1 MTAPEGGA
9 EADRAKEHQMT
20 TRPPSPARRLLALLA
35 VAAAAVLVAACTPG
49 GSDDGGDSGPVTLRL
64 QANAVKGGKNATE
77 ASWLQDWVIPT
88 FQKQMADQGRQ
99 VTVQYLGTGADDED
113 YKTQLALDLRTG
125 GGPDVFSLDGPW
137 VGEFAQAG
145 FLKPLEEVVG
155 AEVNDWDGWSQIPK
169 PVAGIVEF
177 EGKRYGVPVGT
188 DGRVLYFNKRL
199 FARAGLPADWQPT
212 SWDEVL
218 AAARQLKA
226 RLPGVTPMQINAGTA
241 MGEATTAQG
250 FIPLLFGT
258 GKNLTDGGKW
268 LGDTPETQ
276 AVLGFYQQLYGQDLG
291 DARLQLRADG
301 RDRSFQ
307 QFADEKIAVLLEG
320 DYFWRSVINPDDGL
334 APMRDRDEAVGWAL
348 IPAREPGGGLNG
360 QDHVS
365 LSGGGGRAINPNTKA
380 PKEAW
385 ELLKFLNSKEAL
397 TNWVQREPRITS
409 RTDVNQANLKDPL
422 LSFISER
429 VLPITATR
437 PGAAAYPQ
445 VSLAIQTATENVVA
459 GRSDAAEAAGQLG
472 AAVAKAV
479 GADNVTGAS

>member
-1 MTAPEGGA
+1 MTA
-9 EADRAKEHQMT
+9 
-20 TRPPSPARRLLALLA
+20 TRPRTRRAVTLLAL
-35 VAAAAVLVAACTPG
+35 VAALLAAACTPG
-49 GSDDGGDSGPVTLRL
+49 GSGDGDASSGPVTLKL

-77 ASWLQDWVIPT
+77 ASWLQDWVIPN

-99 VTVQYLGTGADDED
+99 VTVQYVGTGADDED
-113 YKTQLALDLRTG
+113 VKTQLALDLRTG
-125 GGPDVFSLDGPW
+125 GGPDVFSPDGPW

-155 AEVNDWDGWSQIPK
+155 GEVNDWDGWAQIPK

-188 DGRVLYFNKRL
+188 DGRVLFFNKKL
-199 FARAGLPADWQPT
+199 FARAGLPGDWQPG
-212 SWDEVL
+212 SWDDVL
-218 AAARQLKA
+218 AAGRRLKA
-226 RLPGVTPMQINAGTA
+226 RLPGVTPLQINAGTA

-250 FIPLLFGT
+250 FIPLLYGT
-258 GKNLTDGGKW
+258 GKNLIDGGKW

-276 AVLGFYQQLYGQDLG
+276 AVLGFYDDLYGQDLG

-301 RDRSFQ
+301 RDRSFA
-307 QFADEKIAVLLEG
+307 QFADNKIAVLLEG
-320 DYFWRSVINPDDGL
+320 DYFWRSVINPDGGL
-334 APMRDRDEAVGWAL
+334 APMEDRDEAVGWAL
-348 IPAREPGGGLNG
+348 IPARQPGGGLNG

-365 LSGGGGRAINPNTKA
+365 LSGGAGRVINPNTKA

-409 RTDVNQANLKDPL
+409 RTDVNQANLQDPL

-437 PGAAAYPQ
+437 PGSAVYPQ

-459 GRSDAAEAAGQLG
+459 GRSDAGKAAGELG
-472 AAVAKAV
+472 AAIAKAV

>member
-1 MTAPEGGA
+1 M
-9 EADRAKEHQMT
+9 R
-20 TRPPSPARRLLALLA
+20 TRPLSRSRRAMVLLA
-35 VAAAAVLVAACTPG
+35 VAAVLVAACTPG
-49 GSDDGGDSGPVTLRL
+49 GSDDADTSGPVTLKL

-77 ASWLQDWVIPT
+77 ASWIQDWVIPN

-99 VTVQYLGTGADDED
+99 VTVQYVGTGADDED
-113 YKTQLALDLRTG
+113 VKTQLALDLRTG
-125 GGPDVFSLDGPW
+125 AGPDVFSPDGPW

-177 EGKRYGVPVGT
+177 EGKRYGIPVGT
-188 DGRVLYFNKRL
+188 DGRVLFFNKRL
-199 FARAGLPADWQPT
+199 LARAGLPTDWQPN
-212 SWDEVL
+212 SWDELV

-226 RLPGVTPMQINAGTA
+226 RLPGVTPVQINAGTA

-250 FIPLLFGT
+250 FIPLLYGT

-268 LGDTPETQ
+268 LGDTPETR
-276 AVLGFYQQLYGQDLG
+276 AVLDVYQQLYGQDLG

-307 QFADEKIAVLLEG
+307 QFADGKIAVLLEG
-320 DYFWRSVINPDDGL
+320 DYFWRSVINPDGGL
-334 APMRDRDEAVGWAL
+334 APMEDRDEAVGWAL
-348 IPAREPGGGLNG
+348 IPARQPGGGLNG
-360 QDHVS
+360 QDFVS
-365 LSGGGGRAINPNTKA
+365 LSGGGGRVINPNTKA

-385 ELLKFLNSKEAL
+385 ELLKFLNSREAL
-397 TNWVQREPRITS
+397 ENWVQREARITS

-437 PGAAAYPQ
+437 PGSAAYPQ

-459 GRSDAAEAAGQLG
+459 GRSEAAEAAGQLG

>member
-1 MTAPEGGA
+1 
-9 EADRAKEHQMT
+9 MT
-20 TRPPSPARRLLALLA
+20 TRTPMPPRRAAGLLALA
-35 VAAAAVLVAACTPG
+35 VALVLAACTPG
-49 GSDDGGDSGPVTLRL
+49 DSGDDSGDAGPVTLTL

-77 ASWLQDWVIPT
+77 ASWLQDWVIPN
-88 FQKQMADQGRQ
+88 FQRQMADQGRQ
-99 VTVQYLGTGADDED
+99 VTVRYVGTGADDED
-113 YKTQLALDLRTG
+113 VKTQLALDLRTAS
-125 GGPDVFSLDGPW
+125 GPDVFSPDGPW
-137 VGEFAQAG
+137 IGEFAQAG

-155 AEVNDWDGWSQIPK
+155 AEVNDWDGWSQIPE

-188 DGRVLYFNKRL
+188 DGRVLFFNKKL
-199 FARAGLPADWQPT
+199 FARAGLPADWQPR

-218 AAARQLKA
+218 AAGRQLKT
-226 RLPGVTPMQINAGTA
+226 RLPGVTPIQINAGTA

-250 FIPLLFGT
+250 FIPLLYGT
-258 GKNLTDGGKW
+258 GKNLQDGGKW

-307 QFADEKIAVLLEG
+307 QFAEGKVAVLLEG
-320 DYFWRSVINPDDGL
+320 DYFWRSVINPDGGL
-334 APMRDRDEAVGWAL
+334 APMEDRDQAVGWAL
-348 IPAREPGGGLNG
+348 IPARRPGGGLDG
-360 QDHVS
+360 QDFVS

-385 ELLKFLNSKEAL
+385 ELLKFLNSREAL
-397 TNWVQREPRITS
+397 TDWVQREPRITS

-437 PGAAAYPQ
+437 PGSAAYPQ

-459 GRSDAAEAAGQLG
+459 GRSDGGEAARQLG

>member
-1 MTAPEGGA
+1 
-9 EADRAKEHQMT
+9 
-20 TRPPSPARRLLALLA
+20 
-35 VAAAAVLVAACTPG
+35 
-49 GSDDGGDSGPVTLRL
+49 
-64 QANAVKGGKNATE
+64 
-77 ASWLQDWVIPT
+77 
-88 FQKQMADQGRQ
+88 
-99 VTVQYLGTGADDED
+99 
-113 YKTQLALDLRTG
+113 
-125 GGPDVFSLDGPW
+125 
-137 VGEFAQAG
+137 
-145 FLKPLEEVVG
+145 VVG
-155 AEVNDWDGWSQIPK
+155 AEVNDWDGWSQIPD

-177 EGKRYGVPVGT
+177 EGKRYGIPVGT
-188 DGRVLYFNKRL
+188 DGRVLFFNKRL

-320 DYFWRSVINPDDGL
+320 DYFWRSVINPDGGL

-459 GRSDAAEAAGQLG
+459 GRSGAAEAAGQLG

>member
-1 MTAPEGGA
+1 M
-9 EADRAKEHQMT
+9 R
-20 TRPPSPARRLLALLA
+20 TRPLSRSRRAMVLLA
-35 VAAAAVLVAACTPG
+35 VAAVLVAACTPG
-49 GSDDGGDSGPVTLRL
+49 GSDDADTSGPVTLKL

-77 ASWLQDWVIPT
+77 ASWIQDWVIPN

-99 VTVQYLGTGADDED
+99 VTVQYVGTGADDED
-113 YKTQLALDLRTG
+113 VKTQLALDLRTG
-125 GGPDVFSLDGPW
+125 AGPDVFSPDGPW

-177 EGKRYGVPVGT
+177 EGKRYGIPVGT
-188 DGRVLYFNKRL
+188 DGRVLFFNKRL
-199 FARAGLPADWQPT
+199 LARAGLPEDWQPN
-212 SWDEVL
+212 SWDELV

-226 RLPGVTPMQINAGTA
+226 RLPGVTPVQINAGTA

-250 FIPLLFGT
+250 FIPLLYGT

-268 LGDTPETQ
+268 LGDTPETR
-276 AVLGFYQQLYGQDLG
+276 AVLDVYQQLYGQDLG

-307 QFADEKIAVLLEG
+307 QFADGKIAILLEG
-320 DYFWRSVINPDDGL
+320 DYFWRSVINPDGGL
-334 APMRDRDEAVGWAL
+334 APMEDRDEAVGWAL
-348 IPAREPGGGLNG
+348 IPARQPGGGLNG
-360 QDHVS
+360 QDFVS
-365 LSGGGGRAINPNTKA
+365 LSGGGGRVINPNTKA

-385 ELLKFLNSKEAL
+385 ELLKFLNSREAL
-397 TNWVQREPRITS
+397 ENWVQREARITS

-437 PGAAAYPQ
+437 PGSAAYPQ

-459 GRSDAAEAAGQLG
+459 GRSEAAEAAGQLG